1 MTISEIID
9 DRELVRIPPAVDIL
23 IIGAGPTGMGAAT
36 RLEQLGKHNW
46 LLVDQFHQ
54 AGGLSRT
61 DMTPEGFLFDMGGHV
76 IFSHYDYFDELLNAA
91 VGRTDNDWTW
101 HERVSYVWIRDRWV
115 PYPFQNNLFC
125 LPAEDKIRCVEGVID
140 SALHPVSNKP
150 RTFDEWILATMGLGI
165 ADIFMRPYNFKVW
178 GYHPR
183 DMQCSWLGERVATV
197 DLKKVVSNI
206 INDEPDAGWGPNAK
220 FRFPKVGGTGSVWEQ
235 VSRLLPP
242 QRRVYNRRLVEI
254 ETKNQ
259 IAVFDDGS
267 VCRFKKMITTAPLD
281 ITLRWC
287 GREDLAS
294 HLKYSSTHI
303 IGIGLRGMSPHE
315 KKCWMYFPEDNCPF
329 YRCTVFSLYSPNNC
343 PSSEICLPTLR
354 MADGTGI
361 EDQSLKPGPYWSL
374 MFEVSET
381 CEKPVDQNSIIG
393 ETIRGAINTKL
404 IDPNNEIVSVF
415 HHRLER
421 GYPTPSLD
429 RDKGVVEGLKF
440 LKDMNIW
447 SRGRFGAWK
456 YEVGNQ
462 DHSCMQGVEAVDNIH
477 FGTPELTLQYPN
489 IVNSQVNRDLHY
501 SHSFKQ

>member
-1 MTISEIID
+1 
-9 DRELVRIPPAVDIL
+9 
-23 IIGAGPTGMGAAT
+23 
-36 RLEQLGKHNW
+36 
-46 LLVDQFHQ
+46 
-54 AGGLSRT
+54 
-61 DMTPEGFLFDMGGHV
+61 
-76 IFSHYDYFDELLNAA
+76 
-91 VGRTDNDWTW
+91 
-101 HERVSYVWIRDRWV
+101 
-115 PYPFQNNLFC
+115 
-125 LPAEDKIRCVEGVID
+125 
-140 SALHPVSNKP
+140 
-150 RTFDEWILATMGLGI
+150 
-165 ADIFMRPYNFKVW
+165 
-178 GYHPR
+178 
-183 DMQCSWLGERVATV
+183 
-197 DLKKVVSNI
+197 
-206 INDEPDAGWGPNAK
+206 
-220 FRFPKVGGTGSVWEQ
+220 
-235 VSRLLPP
+235 
-242 QRRVYNRRLVEI
+242 
-254 ETKNQ
+254 
-259 IAVFDDGS
+259 
-267 VCRFKKMITTAPLD
+267 
-281 ITLRWC
+281 
-287 GREDLAS
+287 
-294 HLKYSSTHI
+294 
-303 IGIGLRGMSPHE
+303 
-315 KKCWMYFPEDNCPF
+315 
-329 YRCTVFSLYSPNNC
+329 
-343 PSSEICLPTLR
+343 